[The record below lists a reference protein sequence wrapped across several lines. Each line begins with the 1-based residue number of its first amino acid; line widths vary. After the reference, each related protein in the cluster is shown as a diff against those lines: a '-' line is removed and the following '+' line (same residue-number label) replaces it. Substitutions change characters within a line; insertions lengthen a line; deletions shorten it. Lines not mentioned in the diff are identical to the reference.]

1 ATLWTVWAIDFS
13 VPGVLDRLGKIK
25 GTDFLQFYV
34 SGSFVREG
42 RSNQLYDLQAQL
54 GGAQAVAPASHE
66 TVYLPLQTPQT
77 ALAAAPL
84 SAFPYTTAVGVWI
97 GIIVVLYAA
106 ACAMT
111 WTYCTALHAYRYE
124 PFA

>member
-1 ATLWTVWAIDFS
+1 MRLAPLRGASVTRKRIRAYATIMAATLWTVWAIDFS

-54 GGAQAVAPASHE
+54 AGAQAVAPAS
-66 TVYLPLQTPQT
+66 QQ
-77 ALAAAPL
+77 AAINAWQSWQKTL
-84 SAFPYTTAVGVWI
+84 KS
-97 GIIVVLYAA
+97 
-106 ACAMT
+106 
-111 WTYCTALHAYRYE
+111 
-124 PFA
+124 